1 MCAEPVLA
9 CVVHR
14 VASRVP
20 VRACMRAF
28 VERHVERFDSR
39 PRVERAGRKT
49 GPDRVKSNAAT
60 YHFNR
65 AAVASVRGA
74 CGVQM
79 RVWSPSEVGFIA
91 PMNLRSRPPGAH
103 RGSGT
108 PGPGSRGPPTG
119 AQRFEASVLR
129 RPLRCICATPGLLTP
144 ASLHS
149 QAPFTR
155 APPTSPQCHLGAS

>member
-1 MCAEPVLA
+1 VRGAAVLA

-28 VERHVERFDSR
+28 ERHVERFLTRNRFDSR
-39 PRVERAGRKT
+39 PKTGRKT

-79 RVWSPSEVGFIA
+79 RVWSPK
-91 PMNLRSRPPGAH
+91 
-103 RGSGT
+103 
-108 PGPGSRGPPTG
+108 
-119 AQRFEASVLR
+119 
-129 RPLRCICATPGLLTP
+129 
-144 ASLHS
+144 LH
-149 QAPFTR
+149 P
-155 APPTSPQCHLGAS
+155 